1 MNVKNGQILF
11 GFPVEHLSYAP
22 EPTKLIISPDDLA
35 EYYHVNNDIVRA
47 RGLAARSI
55 RRMRRKQRQLCIA
68 QQQKLAEENKSQ
80 LKQLIIENQNERKKL
95 LAETVKWLVE
105 EQDIERQLYFSAMQ
119 KARQWTIEALQLWGI
134 EADWDSAIYM
144 RVKTILKQFQKEPNL
159 VLALPSQDKANAFEQ
174 NLLADCEYSQHIFQV
189 VVDSNLE
196 SWQATLGNSLV
207 SVLIDMH
214 AELDDILQQLRSQP
228 VASTVMTA
236 EENGQD

>member
-1 MNVKNGQILF
+1 
-11 GFPVEHLSYAP
+11 
-22 EPTKLIISPDDLA
+22 
-35 EYYHVNNDIVRA
+35 
-47 RGLAARSI
+47 
-55 RRMRRKQRQLCIA
+55 MRRKQRQLCIA

-134 EADWDSAIYM
+134 EADWDRAIYM
-144 RVKTILKQFQKEPNL
+144 RVKTMLKQFQKEPNL

>member
-1 MNVKNGQILF
+1 
-11 GFPVEHLSYAP
+11 
-22 EPTKLIISPDDLA
+22 
-35 EYYHVNNDIVRA
+35 
-47 RGLAARSI
+47 
-55 RRMRRKQRQLCIA
+55 
-68 QQQKLAEENKSQ
+68 
-80 LKQLIIENQNERKKL
+80 
-95 LAETVKWLVE
+95 
-105 EQDIERQLYFSAMQ
+105 
-119 KARQWTIEALQLWGI
+119 
-134 EADWDSAIYM
+134 M
-144 RVKTILKQFQKEPNL
+144 RVKTMLKQFQKEPNL

>member
-119 KARQWTIEALQLWGI
+119 KARQ
-134 EADWDSAIYM
+134 
-144 RVKTILKQFQKEPNL
+144 
-159 VLALPSQDKANAFEQ
+159 
-174 NLLADCEYSQHIFQV
+174 
-189 VVDSNLE
+189 
-196 SWQATLGNSLV
+196 
-207 SVLIDMH
+207 
-214 AELDDILQQLRSQP
+214 
-228 VASTVMTA
+228 
-236 EENGQD
+236 